1 MFGGQDGT
9 NVRSWFAGMK
19 GAKENSTSG
28 NYAGYLAFYTRPSG
42 SVPVERMRITSDG
55 RGLSDFTA
63 KAWLQIYQTGTQGIR
78 DSHNVSS
85 ITDSGVGVTQINF
98 ANNLANADYAA
109 VASHT
114 IQSSVTNISDNVT
127 NHAVGNF
134 TIHHRE
140 NGSLIDTSR
149 HAAIVFGS

>member
-1 MFGGQDGT
+1 M
-9 NVRSWFAGMK
+9 
-19 GAKENSTSG
+19 STIKA
-28 NYAGYLAFYTRPSG
+28 NTLLH
-42 SVPVERMRITSDG
+42 SDG
-55 RGLSDFTA
+55 STTTQPSIPALDKRMA

-78 DSHNVSS
+78 DSYNVSS
-85 ITDSGVGVTQINF
+85 ITDIGVGVTQINF
-98 ANNLANADYAA
+98 ANNLANEDYAA